1 MNGHERDQQSEDDH
15 KTRRP
20 RLLALCLLIPLALLT
35 LSVLLASQSALG
47 STNLLSNGGFESGTS
62 DWQPSH
68 TLGITFTT
76 STVHVHSGQWAAS
89 LIRIDTGGEIWI
101 RQDIS
106 VVPSAT
112 YTLTGWVYMDDAN
125 FAQACLR
132 ISWRATEEL
141 DSVQTCLYGQN
152 DFYRPI
158 TLGPV
163 IPPSDTVT
171 ARIMAVGDINE
182 ASPSNPVYFDD
193 LSFTSNIP
201 PTPTP
206 MAFYV
211 PLVVKN
217 YASGP

>member
-15 KTRRP
+15 NTRRP

-47 STNLLSNGGFESGTS
+47 STNLLSNGGFESGTRG
-62 DWQPSH
+62 WQSFPPAA
-68 TLGITFTT
+68 TFITVTEPVT
-76 STVHVHSGQWAAS
+76 SGTWAAS
-89 LIRIDTGGEIWI
+89 LNKGGTIGEICI
-101 RQDIS
+101 FQD
-106 VVPSAT
+106 VEVQAEAT

-132 ISWRATEEL
+132 ISWRGTEEL
-141 DSVQTCLYGQN
+141 DSVQTCLYGRN

-158 TLGPV
+158 TLESV

-171 ARIMAVGDINE
+171 ARIMAVGDISEPN
-182 ASPSNPVYFDD
+182 PSNPVYFDD

-206 MAFYV
+206 IAFYV

-217 YASGP
+217 HPSGP

>member
-15 KTRRP
+15 ETRKR

-62 DWQPSH
+62 NWQPSYEY
-68 TLGITFTT
+68 GITFTT
-76 STVHVHSGQWAAS
+76 SISPVHSGQWAAS
-89 LIRIDTGGEIWI
+89 LISTDPSGEIWI
-101 RQDIS
+101 RQDVS

-132 ISWRATEEL
+132 IRWRGTEWL

-158 TLGPV
+158 TLGSV

-171 ARIMAVGDINE
+171 ARIMAVAEIGPTGPQE
-182 ASPSNPVYFDD
+182 PVYFDD
-193 LSFTSNIP
+193 LSFTSDIP

-206 MAFYV
+206 IAFYV

>member
-20 RLLALCLLIPLALLT
+20 RLLALCLLIPLTLLT

-62 DWQPSH
+62 DWQPSY
-68 TLGITFTT
+68 GISFTT
-76 STVHVHSGQWAAS
+76 SISPVRSGQWAAS
-89 LIRIDTGGEIWI
+89 LIMTHTTGEISI
-101 RQDIS
+101 RQDVS

-112 YTLTGWVYMDDAN
+112 YTLTGWVYMDDSYFTN
-125 FAQACLR
+125 ACLR
-132 ISWRATEEL
+132 ISWRDTEEL
-141 DSVQTCLYGQN
+141 DSVQTCLDGQN

-158 TLGPV
+158 TLGSV

-171 ARIMAVGDINE
+171 ARIMAVAEIGTTGPQE
-182 ASPSNPVYFDD
+182 PVYFDD
-193 LSFTSNIP
+193 LSFTSDIP

-206 MAFYV
+206 IAFYV
-211 PLVVKN
+211 PLVVRN
-217 YASGP
+217 YPSGP

>member
-1 MNGHERDQQSEDDH
+1 
-15 KTRRP
+15 
-20 RLLALCLLIPLALLT
+20 
-35 LSVLLASQSALG
+35 V
-47 STNLLSNGGFESGTS
+47 
-62 DWQPSH
+62 
-68 TLGITFTT
+68 
-76 STVHVHSGQWAAS
+76 
-89 LIRIDTGGEIWI
+89 
-101 RQDIS
+101 S

-132 ISWRATEEL
+132 IRWRDTEGL
-141 DSVQTCLYGQN
+141 DSVQTCLDGQN
-152 DFYRPI
+152 DYYRPI
-158 TLGPV
+158 TLGSV

-171 ARIMAVGDINE
+171 ARIMAVGDISEPNP
-182 ASPSNPVYFDD
+182 PSPVYFDD

-217 YASGP
+217 YPSGP